1 MAIAV
6 FQPAANFCHK
16 IFDREVKT
24 MSARVLV
31 LNDYVGTCPR
41 SQRLCQNVS
50 EYSTTKSARVR
61 AVNDYVVVSTMY
73 FGCTAQQS
81 VYRDSQHISIFTM
94 YCSYD
99 KYDVANV
106 EKNKYSLFD
115 VSKVRCKV
123 KVSLHRK
130 KKLKGR
136 IFVLN
141 LA

>member
-1 MAIAV
+1 
-6 FQPAANFCHK
+6 
-16 IFDREVKT
+16 
-24 MSARVLV
+24 MSARVRV

-61 AVNDYVVVSTMY
+61 AVNDYVVVSTMD